1 MNIVCS
7 TCAITGNRICLHI
20 SVGDREQEG
29 ESMDSVWAQFQRQER
44 GRVSERGG
52 EFNA

>member
-1 MNIVCS
+1 VSITCS
-7 TCAITGNRICLHI
+7 SCVITGNRICLHI